1 MKNLKDLK
9 FKAQMMGMSPRM
21 IEKID
26 PRRLQEVMD
35 SRMIQEDPRAIA
47 NAPEYCIHSEFH
59 HSYVN
64 PYGDNDAIRPI
75 PERRRNYADD
85 EDGHSQDAMR
95 LEGSFGER
103 VRSEW

>member
-1 MKNLKDLK
+1 MEDIK

-21 IEKID
+21 IRKID
-26 PRRLQEVMD
+26 PRRLQEVLD
-35 SRMIQEDPRAIA
+35 SRMIQEDPYAIA
-47 NAPEYCIHSEFH
+47 NAPTECIHREFH

-75 PERRRNYADD
+75 PQRNRRYADS
-85 EDGHSQDAMR
+85 EDRFAQEAMDK
-95 LEGSFGER
+95 EESFGMK